1 MRLFAERIKE
11 AILHPD
17 RDVREA
23 AVYYF
28 AQSHSDDPTVMTL
41 VIQAIQLYGLDA
53 FSTFSFL
60 IDLVQ
65 TSETF
70 EWIIGEIVRTDEN
83 TREREHRYRSALVRA
98 LREGNVDLQKQYLGT
113 IQSLQT
119 LDVMSKA
126 LITER
131 IDLASMTADELWEKL
146 NAFCTVVD
154 RTEMRTEDY
163 EYGRSLVAALAPH
176 REQFGRKVMC
186 CLEDPEAYT
195 GWLEVFIV
203 RLAGE
208 MKLERAIPF
217 LADRFADED
226 SWACE
231 EAYRALEMIGT
242 DSVVQELARR
252 NVSGDWGLRFAVAT
266 TLEKIHSDLSVQTC
280 QEMLAQE
287 PDESVQGHL
296 LKAVLLNFCPDGIEP
311 ARQHIFKTAKSLEM
325 LEVRS
330 ALLAACLLL
339 GKTFPDLPAWKE
351 DSKHN
356 SEFRKQWY
364 EDHPIK
370 PIAVGAKIENGKIA
384 DDIRDEAEDHEPT
397 LNVVRRN
404 ERISRID
411 DSHRVSGMKFTKCCF
426 GDLDTG
432 KKSDADQATI
442 LCGIFSITPTKRYPI
457 GTIACYG
464 PNDRR
469 ITKIVAAVFEYE
481 NAKPILERW
490 VSTTVGNN
498 PKVRLQIKAL
508 FDRHLVKSVIKM
520 DGNLGCPHE
529 EGKDFPSGQD
539 CPFCPYW
546 AGKQGSASG
555 IDLAFRRR

>member
-1 MRLFAERIKE
+1 MRLAAERIKE

-28 AQSHSDDPTVMTL
+28 AQSHSDDPAVMPL
-41 VIQAIQLYGLDA
+41 VIRAIQLYGLGA

-65 TSETF
+65 NSATF
-70 EWIIGEIVRTDEN
+70 EWIIGEIKRIGES
-83 TREREHRYRSALVRA
+83 TRELEHRHRSALVRA

-113 IQSLQT
+113 IQSLLT
-119 LDVMSKA
+119 LDELSKG

-131 IDLASMTADELWEKL
+131 IALASMTADELWKKL
-146 NAFCTVVD
+146 NAFCTVED
-154 RTEMRTEDY
+154 RTEMLTEDY
-163 EYGRSLVAALAPH
+163 EYGRSLVSALAPF
-176 REQFGRKVMC
+176 RERFAPKVMR

-226 SWACE
+226 TWACE

-252 NVSGDWGLRFAVAT
+252 NVSGDWGLRFAVAN
-266 TLEKIHSDLSVQTC
+266 TLEKIHSDFSVQTC
-280 QEMLAQE
+280 QELLAQE
-287 PDESVQGHL
+287 PDGSVQGHL

-311 ARQHIFKTAKSLEM
+311 ARQHILKTAKSLEL

-330 ALLAACLLL
+330 ALLVACVLL
-339 GKTFPDLPAWKE
+339 GKTFPEFPAWKE

-356 SEFRKQWY
+356 SDFRRQWY
-364 EDHPIK
+364 KDHPIK
-370 PIAVGAKIENGKIA
+370 PMAVGAEIENGKIA
-384 DDIRDEAEDHEPT
+384 DDNIDEDDDHEPP
-397 LNVVRRN
+397 LKAVRRN
-404 ERISRID
+404 ERISRND
-411 DSHRVSGMKFTKCCF
+411 HAHPVSGMKVTKCCF
-426 GDLDTG
+426 GDLDSG
-432 KKSDADQATI
+432 KKSDADQASI
-442 LCGIFSITPTKRYPI
+442 LSGIISISPSKTYPI

-464 PNDRR
+464 PNDHR

-490 VSTTVGNN
+490 VSTTVSNN

-529 EGKDFPSGQD
+529 EGKDFHMGKD

-546 AGKQGSASG
+546 AGKQGSAQR
-555 IDLAFRRR
+555 D

>member
-1 MRLFAERIKE
+1 MRLSAERIKE

-17 RDVREA
+17 RNVRDA

-28 AQSHSDDPTVMTL
+28 AQSHSDDPTVMPL
-41 VIQAIQLYGLDA
+41 VIQAKQLYGLDA

-83 TREREHRYRSALVRA
+83 TREREHRYRSVLVRA
-98 LREGNVDLQKQYLGT
+98 LREGNVDLQKQYLGR

-131 IDLASMTADELWEKL
+131 IDLASMTADKLWEKL

-154 RTEMRTEDY
+154 RTEMLTEDY

-176 REQFGRKVMC
+176 REQFGRKVMR

-231 EAYRALEMIGT
+231 EAYRALEMIGSE
-242 DSVVQELARR
+242 SVVQELARR

-266 TLEKIHSDLSVQTC
+266 TLEKIHSDLSVRTC
-280 QEMLAQE
+280 QELLAQE

-296 LKAVLLNFCPDGIEP
+296 LRAVLLNFCPDGIEP
-311 ARQHIFKTAKSLEM
+311 ARQHILNTAKSLEM

-339 GKTFPDLPAWKE
+339 GKTFPEFPAWKE

-356 SEFRKQWY
+356 SDFRRQWY
-364 EDHPIK
+364 EDHPIT
-370 PIAVGAKIENGKIA
+370 PMAVGAKIENGKIA
-384 DDIRDEAEDHEPT
+384 DDFFGEDDDHEPT
-397 LNVVRRN
+397 LNVVRQN
-404 ERISRID
+404 DRISSND
-411 DSHRVSGMKFTKCCF
+411 HAHPVSGMKFKKCRC
-426 GDLDTG
+426 G
-432 KKSDADQATI
+432 KVDDGTKSDADQANALSSVLSI
-442 LCGIFSITPTKRYPI
+442 LPTKRYPL

-464 PNDRR
+464 PNDRK

-490 VSTTVGNN
+490 VSTTVSNN

-508 FDRHLVKSVIKM
+508 FDRHKVQSVIKM
-520 DGNLGCPHE
+520 TGNLGCPHE
-529 EGKDFPSGQD
+529 EGLDFPRGED
-539 CPFCPYW
+539 CPFCPFW
-546 AGKQGSASG
+546 AGKQGSAQWN
-555 IDLAFRRR
+555 